1 MTSELCDNLTSWL
14 EVVYLFIFFFTFVYE
29 FFINSIFYL
38 QRLKETLENDKKK
51 YAEKVNIL
59 VMTWERVAQGAREQK
74 PLAAICIVEKM
85 YK

>member
-1 MTSELCDNLTSWL
+1 MES
-14 EVVYLFIFFFTFVYE
+14 
-29 FFINSIFYL
+29 L

-51 YAEKVNIL
+51 YPDKVNVL
-59 VMTWERVAQGAREQK
+59 VMTWEGIAGMARQQS

>member
-1 MTSELCDNLTSWL
+1 MTEKFD
-14 EVVYLFIFFFTFVYE
+14 LFFDKFEFISIFFCLFGKMQF
-29 FFINSIFYL
+29 L

-51 YAEKVNIL
+51 YADKVNIL
-59 VMTWERVAQGAREQK
+59 VMTWERIAASAREQS

>member
-1 MTSELCDNLTSWL
+1 MQ
-14 EVVYLFIFFFTFVYE
+14 F
-29 FFINSIFYL
+29 L

-51 YAEKVNIL
+51 YADKVNIL
-59 VMTWERVAQGAREQK
+59 VMTWERIAASAREQS